1 MIAVVVELVLGLP
14 PALGVDDTDPPM
26 GPVLV
31 ESRHARPVTVAPGES
46 LVIHV
51 AVSDSG
57 VHAAT
62 RRVSV
67 ACRIEL
73 STAASGS
80 AGTSSKTLVVELT
93 ANENI
98 ELGWSSTSTDAS
110 AVNVNNREKKNLMP
124 CRRGD

>member
-31 ESRHARPVTVAPGES
+31 ESRHARPVTVATGES
-46 LVIHV
+46 LVQV
-51 AVSDSG
+51 AVSESG